1 MSEQSRR
8 PMPGVY
14 WLPES
19 VRRALR
25 FEQTMHLVGECGT
38 PEPEVEVPPLAW
50 PTDVEAFDKARAA
63 REHEVLYSVPA
74 PVATEEDF
82 AAYYASAAKEVKN
95 HPCRIDGC
103 LHWAAFPGD
112 LCPVCSDDR
121 RRMGLLPQYPS
132 TGDAA

>member
-1 MSEQSRR
+1 M
-8 PMPGVY
+8 Y
-14 WLPES
+14 WIPES
-19 VRRALR
+19 VRTALR
-25 FEQTMHLVGECGT
+25 FEQQMQQIGECGT
-38 PEPEVEVPPLAW
+38 PETEPEPEVPDLVW
-50 PTDVEAFDKARAA
+50 PVDVAAFDQARAT
-63 REHEVLYSVPA
+63 REQEVLYSVPA
-74 PVATEEDF
+74 PVATDEDF

-112 LCPVCSDDR
+112 LCPVCADDR